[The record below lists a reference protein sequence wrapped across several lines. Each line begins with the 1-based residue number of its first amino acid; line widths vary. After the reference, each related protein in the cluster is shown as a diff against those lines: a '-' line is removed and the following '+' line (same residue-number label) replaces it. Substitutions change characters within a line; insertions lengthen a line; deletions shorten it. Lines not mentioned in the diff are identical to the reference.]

1 MGPIMRTALLLS
13 GSVYGCIF
21 GPIGGPL
28 LIIYLVFL
36 RAIVCN
42 TLPKIVI
49 QNGRA
54 NLEFPD
60 TNIVT
65 RLENRASR

>member
-1 MGPIMRTALLLS
+1 MRTALLIA
-13 GSVYGCIF
+13 GSAYGCIF

-36 RAIVCN
+36 RAIVRN
-42 TLPKIVI
+42 TMPKIVV
-49 QNGRA
+49 QNGRV

-65 RLENRASR
+65 RFENRTSGI